1 MRLLSA
7 AGTKSLL
14 QSLLQ
19 NLTHQRW
26 KVRKATREALRE
38 LVSNPEL
45 LGTYLEDVLPTVSKL
60 LGDEHTQVRQ
70 ALAKTLH
77 MWLLRGIN
85 ERGEGEVN
93 VNADNSADDD
103 KTVRQFFTHVTA
115 GDWESRLLYT
125 LLSLAGEDVDVVPLV
140 EELAAA
146 KYAKVKEIA
155 ADRKARHEVNEF
167 IALVDEAGLE
177 VIDRSDSHPFRLH
190 PEMTKHFLISASP
203 SPVLSWYM
211 KNHVPTIL
219 PRVLPQIVQWTSSL
233 RSGAARLLLVVLAL
247 GHKACMPFA
256 DSLLA
261 YIYKAKGDDDEIV
274 LEACEHIAT
283 FLGLLDVDAL
293 VDIAT
298 FHLTSRIVGED
309 VDGDPG

>member
-14 QSLLQ
+14 SSLLQ

-26 KVRKATREALRE
+26 KVRKATIEALRE
-38 LVSNPEL
+38 LVSDPEL
-45 LGTYLEDVLPTVSKL
+45 LGTYLEDILPIVSKL
-60 LGDEHTQVRQ
+60 LADEHTQVRL
-70 ALAKTLH
+70 ALAKTVH
-77 MWLLRGIN
+77 HWLLRGIN
-85 ERGEGEVN
+85 ERGEKEVD

-103 KTVRQFFTHVTA
+103 KTVRQFFTHVGQ

-125 LLSLAGEDVDVVPLV
+125 LLSLAGEDVDLIPLL

-146 KYAKVKEIA
+146 KLAKVKEIA
-155 ADRKARHEVNEF
+155 ADRKSRHEVNEF
-167 IALVDEAGLE
+167 VPLVEEEGLE
-177 VIDRSDSHPFRLH
+177 VVDKSDSHPLRLH
-190 PEMTKHFLISASP
+190 PEMMKHFRISAPP

-211 KNHVPTIL
+211 KHHVPTIL
-219 PRVLPQIVQWTSSL
+219 PRVLPQIVQWTSTL

-247 GHKACMPFA
+247 AHEACLPFA
-256 DSLLA
+256 DSMLA
-261 YIYKAKGDDDEIV
+261 YIYKAKGDDDETV
-274 LEACEHIAT
+274 LEACEHIAA
-283 FLGLLDVDAL
+283 FLGLLDLDAL